1 MSAQALAALE
11 LGNEIR
17 FHRARVRAEVK
28 TWVRDQGRARL
39 AAIIRTNDP
48 RWRTCKLGRLLTMPV
63 QTGPVKAAW
72 WAKEAGLTVNRQ
84 LGQLTDRQRELLASI
99 VEGQP

>member
-28 TWVRDQGRARL
+28 TWVRDQGRGQL

-48 RWRTCKLGRLLTMPV
+48 RWQTCKLSRLLTMPAR
-63 QTGPVKAAW
+63 TGPVGAER
-72 WAKEAGLTVNRQ
+72 WAKQADLRVNRT
-84 LGQLTDRQRELLASI
+84 LGSLTDRQRELLAAI
-99 VEGQP
+99 VEGSL